1 MSPLPK
7 SHFTSQSGRGRRKEN
22 VGRALKNAWLGRRGK
37 RQNEIQRGLRGKG
50 HTVNLVLKGGS
61 SEVKD
66 QDRILCPKGH

>member
-50 HTVNLVLKGGS
+50 HTVNLVLKGGGPQ
-61 SEVKD
+61 K
-66 QDRILCPKGH
+66 

>member
-7 SHFTSQSGRGRRKEN
+7 SYFTSQSGRGRRKEN

-66 QDRILCPKGH
+66 QGRILCPKGH